1 MCVFF
6 HGSLAWARIQ
16 ATTGGFDWEDALR
29 LVGQAGQGERANT
42 QQGNTEGKE
51 EHQQAKQ
58 QTITTT
64 ARFTKNNPKTP
75 TQTTTRSKQNSKQQ
89 GTYIVYM

>member
-1 MCVFF
+1 MRVPYVCDLSMCVFFF
-6 HGSLAWARIQ
+6 HGSLPWMLSCFTVIQ

-42 QQGNTEGKE
+42 E
-51 EHQQAKQ
+51 EHQQEKQ

-64 ARFTKNNPKTP
+64 ATRITKNNPKKTP
-75 TQTTTRSKQNSKQQ
+75 TDNN
-89 GTYIVYM
+89 

>member
-1 MCVFF
+1 MLSCFTV
-6 HGSLAWARIQ
+6 IQ

-42 QQGNTEGKE
+42 E
-51 EHQQAKQ
+51 EHQQEKQ

-64 ARFTKNNPKTP
+64 ATRITKNNPKKTP
-75 TQTTTRSKQNSKQQ
+75 TDNN
-89 GTYIVYM
+89 